1 LETIWNLISL
11 TEEGQFNMIIDLHKA
26 ESHSGEAMQMTD
38 PYLVTNRQM
47 R

>member
-1 LETIWNLISL
+1 
-11 TEEGQFNMIIDLHKA
+11 MIIDLHKA
-26 ESHSGEAMQMTD
+26 ESLSGKAMQMCD

>member
-1 LETIWNLISL
+1 
-11 TEEGQFNMIIDLHKA
+11 MIIDPHKA
-26 ESHSGEAMQMTD
+26 ESLSGKAMQMSD